1 MRLDQDSCYEISNIS
16 NLSHKTIF
24 SHPTLIF
31 TFADDYKDDVFA
43 WAEVC
48 AFIPLSGRPIAGQV
62 FLNFKYFK
70 EMATKNTLLISKHL
84 STRCITFLDLI
95 QLFFPSS
102 EFQKARILLDLY
114 LRQ

>member
-24 SHPTLIF
+24 SHLTLIF
-31 TFADDYKDDVFA
+31 TFADDSKDDVLA

-48 AFIPLSGRPIAGQV
+48 AFSPLSGRPIAGQV

-70 EMATKNTLLISKHL
+70 EMDDEKYATHFETLIHEVHHILGL
-84 STRCITFLDLI
+84 NPTVFP
-95 QLFFPSS
+95 FF
-102 EFQKARILLDLY
+102 RIPES
-114 LRQ
+114 